1 MRCDFDGATA
11 TAKRPYGFF
20 GKPLLACSVI
30 SVQVLPPSV
39 ERNNPLAEG
48 EVGRAPPERY
58 SQPLRRKSHIAANM
72 MSGLVGS
79 IARSVQPVERFGPL
93 RTCCH
98 VFPPSVVL
106 YRPRSGE
113 SLHKGPGTAANTVSL
128 LVGLTLIL
136 AIRSDFSKPEWVHVS
151 PPSVDL

>member
-1 MRCDFDGATA
+1 MRCDFEGAIA

-48 EVGRAPPERY
+48 AVGSAPPDRY

-72 MSGLVGS
+72 VSGLLGS
-79 IARSVQPVERFGPL
+79 ISTSVQPVDRFAPFK
-93 RTCCH
+93 TSCH
-98 VFPPSVVL
+98 VLPPSVVL

-113 SLHKGPGTAANTVSL
+113 SLHRAPGTAANTVSPFL
-128 LVGLTLIL
+128 GSTTIRPM
-136 AIRSDFSKPEWVHVS
+136 RSDFSRPVR
-151 PPSVDL
+151 

>member
-1 MRCDFDGATA
+1 MRCDLEGAIATA
-11 TAKRPYGFF
+11 RRPYGFF

-30 SVQVLPPSV
+30 SVQVLPPLV

-48 EVGRAPPERY
+48 SVGVAPPDRY

-72 MSGLVGS
+72 TSGLLGS
-79 IARSVQPVERFGPL
+79 ISTSVQPVERFAPF

-98 VFPPSVVL
+98 VLPPSVVL
-106 YRPRSGE
+106 YKPRSGE
-113 SLHKGPGTAANTVSL
+113 SLHNAPATAANIVSL
-128 LVGLTLIL
+128 FLGST
-136 AIRSDFSKPEWVHVS
+136 AIRAMRSDFSKPARDHDS

>member
-1 MRCDFDGATA
+1 MRFELEGAIATA
-11 TAKRPYGFF
+11 RRPYGFF
-20 GKPLLACSVI
+20 GKPLLASAVT

-39 ERNNPLAEG
+39 ERNNPLADG
-48 EVGRAPPERY
+48 AVGLSPPERY

-72 MSGLVGS
+72 ISGFVES
-79 IARSVQPVERFGPL
+79 IATSVQPVERFAPL

-98 VFPPSVVL
+98 VLPPSVVL

-128 LVGLTLIL
+128 FVGLTLIF
-136 AIRSDFSKPEWVHVS
+136 AMRSDFSKPARVHVS

>member
-1 MRCDFDGATA
+1 MRCAFEGAIA
-11 TAKRPYGFF
+11 SASRPYGFF
-20 GKPLLACSVI
+20 GKPLLASCVI

-48 EVGRAPPERY
+48 AVGLSPPERY
-58 SQPLRRKSHIAANM
+58 SQPLRRKSHIEANM
-72 MSGLVGS
+72 MSGLFGS
-79 IARSVQPVERFGPL
+79 IVKSVQPVERFAPL

-98 VFPPSVVL
+98 VLPPSVVL

-113 SLHKGPGTAANTVSL
+113 SLHKAPGTATKTVSL
-128 LVGLTLIL
+128 FLGSTVIRAT
-136 AIRSDFSKPEWVHVS
+136 RSDFSKPARDHDS